1 MDEGEKRTEEML
13 AELEKKIAEVYKQ
26 AAEEMSVT
34 IKEYFDSFAKRDKEM
49 QDLRDKGEITEEK
62 YKLWR
67 LAQIGR
73 GKRLEAMKDALAE
86 RITQANEVAIAYVND
101 ATPGIYSLNYNY
113 TAYTIE
119 LVADNVS
126 FTLFDEQTVKRLIA
140 EDPDMLPYY
149 PEEKAVKRDID
160 LAYGRRQ
167 IQANI
172 TSGILQGKSVYK
184 IADDLQEAITNM
196 SRTSAV
202 RAARTAFTGAQNA
215 GRQAG
220 YEAAVQMG
228 IELKKQWIATLDLR
242 TRHSHAMLDEE
253 KVDYNAKFSNGL
265 MFPGDPSGAPS
276 EVYNCRCTTVA
287 FLPGVDEENVQRRAR
302 DPITGRNELISDM
315 NYTEWYEM
323 KQNQNPEAFDL
334 ALKKQKYSASDE
346 VQYQEYRS
354 VLGKEIPKTFAE
366 FQEKKYTDID
376 WWDTIKEKKQQTVFV
391 KNAPC
396 ETTPK
401 KFTGYFL
408 KESAKH
414 ADEFFDVRYTSD
426 DALRLRYDM
435 ARQFDMSK
443 AVEFKGKNG
452 GARTFNLYMELGVTK
467 KRSFVTGWIVDNP
480 GDTPRIVTA
489 FRKNQEDSND
499 Q

>member
-287 FLPGVDEENVQRRAR
+287 FLPGVD
-302 DPITGRNELISDM
+302 
-315 NYTEWYEM
+315 
-323 KQNQNPEAFDL
+323 
-334 ALKKQKYSASDE
+334 
-346 VQYQEYRS
+346 
-354 VLGKEIPKTFAE
+354 
-366 FQEKKYTDID
+366 
-376 WWDTIKEKKQQTVFV
+376 
-391 KNAPC
+391 
-396 ETTPK
+396 
-401 KFTGYFL
+401 
-408 KESAKH
+408 
-414 ADEFFDVRYTSD
+414 
-426 DALRLRYDM
+426 
-435 ARQFDMSK
+435 
-443 AVEFKGKNG
+443 
-452 GARTFNLYMELGVTK
+452 
-467 KRSFVTGWIVDNP
+467 
-480 GDTPRIVTA
+480 
-489 FRKNQEDSND
+489 
-499 Q
+499 